1 MATAKTTEPMREEI
15 LEFVHKSEATIAE
28 AGHKLGERVSELVPD
43 DGQSIRRVIDE
54 AFDFT
59 ETILKNQREFANSLL
74 DKVFGKPTKRSPAAK
89 RAPTKSAA
97 KRSTRKST
105 RRAGAA

>member
-15 LEFVHKSEATIAE
+15 LEFVQKSEETIAE

-43 DGQSIRRVIDE
+43 DGESIRRVIDE

-59 ETILKNQREFANSLL
+59 ETILKNQRALANSLL
-74 DKVFGKPTKRSPAAK
+74 DKVFGEPTKRAPAKPAAK
-89 RAPTKSAA
+89 RTTHKV
-97 KRSTRKST
+97 KRQ
-105 RRAGAA
+105 AGAA